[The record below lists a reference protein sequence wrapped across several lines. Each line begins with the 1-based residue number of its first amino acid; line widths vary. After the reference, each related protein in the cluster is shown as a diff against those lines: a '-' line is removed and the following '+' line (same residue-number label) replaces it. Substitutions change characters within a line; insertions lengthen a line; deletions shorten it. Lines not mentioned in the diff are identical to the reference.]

1 MIAEEFDINW
11 FRLETSTTS
20 APATGIMI
28 NTDGIKKYEAQSTF
42 RFTDKTASK
51 ESRLS
56 NLILSTGEKNEEQP
70 ENATYKEYAL
80 NPIFDKDHLN
90 YEVTLMEY
98 MDTMDLKAILEDDKA
113 TMKIKVPKKEED
125 GTTIAYEEKELT
137 NDTPIPI
144 VLNKLGEPDTV
155 ITITVTAENGKST
168 NEYVLT
174 IKRPYGT
181 ITGNITTYNTDK
193 IHIATVKI
201 YKAEEIEW
209 EDYYECYNNV
219 YTKADI
225 PEPITFTTSEQDGTF
240 SIKVVPGKYD
250 IMVDKKCHFD
260 YIIKN
265 NEVAENEIKD
275 KGTINL
281 VPGDINKDGKINAKD
296 FNIVKM
302 YFGQEYLEADID
314 ENGTTNAPDFN
325 AVKMYF
331 GQDMPIY

>member
-11 FRLETSTTS
+11 FQLETSTTS
-20 APATGIMI
+20 TPATGIMI
-28 NTDGIKKYEAQSTF
+28 NTDGTKLFQAQSTF

-51 ESRLS
+51 ESRLN
-56 NLILSTGEKNEEQP
+56 NLILSSGEINEEEP
-70 ENATYKEYAL
+70 EKSTYKEHTL
-80 NPIFDKDHLN
+80 TPTFDKDHLN

-98 MDTMDLKAILEDDKA
+98 LDTMDIKATLEDTKA
-113 TMKIKVPKKEED
+113 TMKIKVPKKDED
-125 GTTIAYEEKELT
+125 GITIIYEEKELT
-137 NDTPIPI
+137 NNTPIPI
-144 VLNKLGEPDTV
+144 TLNQLGEPDTV
-155 ITITVTAENGKST
+155 VTITVTAENGKST
-168 NEYVLT
+168 NEYTLT

-181 ITGNITTYNTDK
+181 ITGNVTTYNTDK

-219 YTKADI
+219 YTKDDI
-225 PEPITFTTSEQDGTF
+225 PEPITSITSNEDGTF

-250 IMVDKKCHFD
+250 IMIDKKCHFD

-265 NEVAENEIKD
+265 NEIAENEVKD
-275 KGTINL
+275 KGTISL